1 MPDDVSRDERLSS
14 ATHFAATLLS
24 IAGLSFLVTL
34 AAIRGT
40 ALHVVS
46 LAIFGASLV
55 LLYLSSTLYH
65 FFSKEHPAKDLFQT
79 LDHVMIYA
87 LIAGTYTPLVLLV
100 LPPAWGWSMFGVIW
114 GLALCG
120 ILAKTFRIPHPGW
133 VSASFYLLMGWLVVI
148 ALVPLK
154 DALPLEGVLWL
165 LAGGIFYTAG
175 VVFFALDSRT
185 PPGRW
190 YTFHDIFHLFVM
202 LGSFSHF
209 WFMLKFALPA

>member
-1 MPDDVSRDERLSS
+1 MPLDTPRNERLSS

-24 IAGLSFLVTL
+24 IAGLSFLVAL

-87 LIAGTYTPLVLLV
+87 LIAGTYTPLVLIV
-100 LPPAWGWSMFGVIW
+100 LPPAWGWSIFGVIW

-120 ILAKTFRIPHPGW
+120 VLIKIFLRTIQGW
-133 VSASFYLLMGWLVVI
+133 VSAVFYILMGWFIVI

-154 DALPLEGVLWL
+154 EALPLEGVLWL
-165 LAGGIFYTAG
+165 LAGGVFYTVG
-175 VVFFALDSRT
+175 TVFFALDRLVKLNK
-185 PPGRW
+185 W
-190 YTFHDIFHLFVM
+190 YTLNDIFHVFVM
-202 LGSFSHF
+202 L
-209 WFMLKFALPA
+209 